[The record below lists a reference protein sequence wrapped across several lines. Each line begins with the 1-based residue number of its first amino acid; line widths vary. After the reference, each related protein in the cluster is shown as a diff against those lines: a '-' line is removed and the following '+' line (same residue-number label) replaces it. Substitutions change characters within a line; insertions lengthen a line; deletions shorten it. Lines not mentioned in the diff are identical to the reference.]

1 MAKTFDDL
9 FENVKQIPWEDW
21 LALDAAFPVSG
32 KSQKSQLH
40 NVPSVQAI
48 TKKAIVERMNQTNHR
63 KQHDKT
69 NKHSQPNSSRSFG
82 WNFV

>member
-48 TKKAIVERMNQTNHR
+48 TKKAIVETHESNV
-63 KQHDKT
+63 
-69 NKHSQPNSSRSFG
+69 SSADEVSGNRG
-82 WNFV
+82 